1 MKPGANNSSEG
12 MYLVNDRARKQA
24 QVLDSK
30 DNIYDHNLLLKQV
43 LEHIRVITLFSYDEQ

>member
-1 MKPGANNSSEG
+1 

-30 DNIYDHNLLLKQV
+30 DNVHNHNLLLKQV
-43 LEHIRVITLFSYDEQ
+43 LEHIRVTTLFSYDKQ